1 MWRRVLS
8 WMYSLCSLKT
18 LSEIIYLPHQ
28 LQLKCVE
35 GVSQAE
41 ICSLGCISWRTS
53 LLSLQMVSKEA
64 CYKGP
69 PFKTRFHELDGCQA
83 SGKAK
88 NDARRSVAIA
98 SLSSLF
104 WYDKEYILEF
114 IFRWKTTQGLVKNV
128 IKSSILFVT
137 KEWRGAVYFLFYV
150 EQTRQACLNPQKR
163 FSFCQ
168 NDAGMLRYEKQ
179 VKLKK
184 NKIFWRGAKWHKVVG
199 EMRKCVGEVTQ
210 VVGEVT
216 QVVGE
221 MKQFCWGNEAN
232 CWGNEAI
239 LLGKWHKNRWGDAP
253 NTKCSIPALELHT
266 VVWGHTAVSIGHDA
280 ACGLSGSGCAMMMLM
295 MHLQCRSYQLWWTS
309 SAWPHSVA
317 CNILKMSHEYKYQA
331 MLSPI
336 HTWCTKNPMRVMMQ
350 SFAWVAELSFSGSI
364 CPLHRGEHVR
374 SQSASWWIFSAT
386 SFYGRSSGHDVT
398 RGCKVVR
405 GSLRSPA
412 SAQCISPKML
422 I

>member
-1 MWRRVLS
+1 
-8 WMYSLCSLKT
+8 
-18 LSEIIYLPHQ
+18 
-28 LQLKCVE
+28 
-35 GVSQAE
+35 
-41 ICSLGCISWRTS
+41 
-53 LLSLQMVSKEA
+53 MVSKEA

-184 NKIFWRGAKWHKVVG
+184 TRFFGGGQSDTKLLGKWENVLGKWHKLLGKWLKLLGKWSNSVG
-199 EMRKCVGEVTQ
+199 ETKQ
-210 VVGEVT
+210 I
-216 QVVGE
+216 VGE
-221 MKQFCWGNEAN
+221 MKQFCWGS
-232 CWGNEAI
+232 
-239 LLGKWHKNRWGDAP
+239 D
-253 NTKCSIPALELHT
+253 TKI
-266 VVWGHTAVSIGHDA
+266 V
-280 ACGLSGSGCAMMMLM
+280 
-295 MHLQCRSYQLWWTS
+295 
-309 SAWPHSVA
+309 
-317 CNILKMSHEYKYQA
+317 
-331 MLSPI
+331 
-336 HTWCTKNPMRVMMQ
+336 
-350 SFAWVAELSFSGSI
+350 
-364 CPLHRGEHVR
+364 GEMPQI
-374 SQSASWWIFSAT
+374 QSAAYSSSMT
-386 SFYGRSSGHDVT
+386 SDYCIWQFHWYWPTILVGRFLS
-398 RGCKVVR
+398 
-405 GSLRSPA
+405 
-412 SAQCISPKML
+412 
-422 I
+422 

>member
-1 MWRRVLS
+1 
-8 WMYSLCSLKT
+8 
-18 LSEIIYLPHQ
+18 
-28 LQLKCVE
+28 
-35 GVSQAE
+35 
-41 ICSLGCISWRTS
+41 
-53 LLSLQMVSKEA
+53 MVSKEA

-184 NKIFWRGAKWHKVVG
+184 KNKIFWRGAKWHKVVG

-221 MKQFCWGNEAN
+221 MKQFCWGSDTKIVGEMPQIQSAAYPIYL
-232 CWGNEAI
+232 WDYQ
-239 LLGKWHKNRWGDAP
+239 WHIGCMNR
-253 NTKCSIPALELHT
+253 NKF
-266 VVWGHTAVSIGHDA
+266 
-280 ACGLSGSGCAMMMLM
+280 LSSHRMI
-295 MHLQCRSYQLWWTS
+295 R
-309 SAWPHSVA
+309 P
-317 CNILKMSHEYKYQA
+317 KMSVDRDGKK
-331 MLSPI
+331 
-336 HTWCTKNPMRVMMQ
+336 C
-350 SFAWVAELSFSGSI
+350 
-364 CPLHRGEHVR
+364 LHQNGFLLPAVR
-374 SQSASWWIFSAT
+374 NQMWS
-386 SFYGRSSGHDVT
+386 
-398 RGCKVVR
+398 
-405 GSLRSPA
+405 
-412 SAQCISPKML
+412 
-422 I
+422 

>member
-150 EQTRQACLNPQKR
+150 EQTRQACLYPQKQ
-163 FSFCQ
+163 FNFCQ
-168 NDAGMLRYEKQ
+168 SDSGTLFLTSL
-179 VKLKK
+179 VISL
-184 NKIFWRGAKWHKVVG
+184 
-199 EMRKCVGEVTQ
+199 VT
-210 VVGEVT
+210 
-216 QVVGE
+216 
-221 MKQFCWGNEAN
+221 
-232 CWGNEAI
+232 
-239 LLGKWHKNRWGDAP
+239 P
-253 NTKCSIPALELHT
+253 
-266 VVWGHTAVSIGHDA
+266 
-280 ACGLSGSGCAMMMLM
+280 
-295 MHLQCRSYQLWWTS
+295 
-309 SAWPHSVA
+309 
-317 CNILKMSHEYKYQA
+317 
-331 MLSPI
+331 
-336 HTWCTKNPMRVMMQ
+336 
-350 SFAWVAELSFSGSI
+350 
-364 CPLHRGEHVR
+364 
-374 SQSASWWIFSAT
+374 SAT
-386 SFYGRSSGHDVT
+386 IT
-398 RGCKVVR
+398 
-405 GSLRSPA
+405 
-412 SAQCISPKML
+412 
-422 I
+422 

>member
-35 GVSQAE
+35 GVSQAG
-41 ICSLGCISWRTS
+41 ICSLGCISGRTS

-114 IFRWKTTQGLVKNV
+114 IFRWKTKQGLVKNV

-253 NTKCSIPALELHT
+253 NTKCSIPVALILLFLF
-266 VVWGHTAVSIGHDA
+266 SS
-280 ACGLSGSGCAMMMLM
+280 LS
-295 MHLQCRSYQLWWTS
+295 H
-309 SAWPHSVA
+309 
-317 CNILKMSHEYKYQA
+317 
-331 MLSPI
+331 
-336 HTWCTKNPMRVMMQ
+336 
-350 SFAWVAELSFSGSI
+350 
-364 CPLHRGEHVR
+364 
-374 SQSASWWIFSAT
+374 
-386 SFYGRSSGHDVT
+386 
-398 RGCKVVR
+398 
-405 GSLRSPA
+405 
-412 SAQCISPKML
+412 
-422 I
+422 

>member
-35 GVSQAE
+35 GVSQAG
-41 ICSLGCISWRTS
+41 ICSLGCISGRTS

-184 NKIFWRGAKWHKVVG
+184 KTRFFGGGQSDTKLLGKWENVLGKWHKLLGKWLKLLGKWSNFVG
-199 EMRKCVGEVTQ
+199 ETKQ
-210 VVGEVT
+210 I
-216 QVVGE
+216 VGE
-221 MKQFCWGNEAN
+221 MKQFCWGS
-232 CWGNEAI
+232 
-239 LLGKWHKNRWGDAP
+239 D
-253 NTKCSIPALELHT
+253 TKI
-266 VVWGHTAVSIGHDA
+266 V
-280 ACGLSGSGCAMMMLM
+280 
-295 MHLQCRSYQLWWTS
+295 
-309 SAWPHSVA
+309 
-317 CNILKMSHEYKYQA
+317 
-331 MLSPI
+331 
-336 HTWCTKNPMRVMMQ
+336 
-350 SFAWVAELSFSGSI
+350 
-364 CPLHRGEHVR
+364 GEMPQI
-374 SQSASWWIFSAT
+374 QSAAYPLLNNNKTKFFKILPLKNLVLLSEIREALLNF
-386 SFYGRSSGHDVT
+386 DV
-398 RGCKVVR
+398 
-405 GSLRSPA
+405 A
-412 SAQCISPKML
+412 
-422 I
+422 

>member
-114 IFRWKTTQGLVKNV
+114 MFRWKTTQGLVKNV

-184 NKIFWRGAKWHKVVG
+184 KQDFLAGGK
-199 EMRKCVGEVTQ
+199 VTQ
-210 VVGEVT
+210 S
-216 QVVGE
+216 
-221 MKQFCWGNEAN
+221 CWGNEKMCWGSDTSCWGSDSS

-253 NTKCSIPALELHT
+253 NTKCSIPHYVNIKTTCRGIKWLARYKKLIKILIIFEP
-266 VVWGHTAVSIGHDA
+266 VSCSDDI
-280 ACGLSGSGCAMMMLM
+280 
-295 MHLQCRSYQLWWTS
+295 QL
-309 SAWPHSVA
+309 
-317 CNILKMSHEYKYQA
+317 
-331 MLSPI
+331 
-336 HTWCTKNPMRVMMQ
+336 
-350 SFAWVAELSFSGSI
+350 
-364 CPLHRGEHVR
+364 
-374 SQSASWWIFSAT
+374 
-386 SFYGRSSGHDVT
+386 
-398 RGCKVVR
+398 
-405 GSLRSPA
+405 
-412 SAQCISPKML
+412 
-422 I
+422 

>member
-1 MWRRVLS
+1 
-8 WMYSLCSLKT
+8 
-18 LSEIIYLPHQ
+18 
-28 LQLKCVE
+28 
-35 GVSQAE
+35 
-41 ICSLGCISWRTS
+41 
-53 LLSLQMVSKEA
+53 MVSKEA

-88 NDARRSVAIA
+88 NDARCSVAIA

-179 VKLKK
+179 VKFKK
-184 NKIFWRGAKWHKVVG
+184 KQDFLAGGK
-199 EMRKCVGEVTQ
+199 VTQ
-210 VVGEVT
+210 S
-216 QVVGE
+216 
-221 MKQFCWGNEAN
+221 CWGNEKMCWGSDTSCWGSDSS

-253 NTKCSIPALELHT
+253 NTKCSIPTCFNLFQRVLPE
-266 VVWGHTAVSIGHDA
+266 AVRKS
-280 ACGLSGSGCAMMMLM
+280 
-295 MHLQCRSYQLWWTS
+295 
-309 SAWPHSVA
+309 
-317 CNILKMSHEYKYQA
+317 
-331 MLSPI
+331 
-336 HTWCTKNPMRVMMQ
+336 
-350 SFAWVAELSFSGSI
+350 
-364 CPLHRGEHVR
+364 
-374 SQSASWWIFSAT
+374 
-386 SFYGRSSGHDVT
+386 
-398 RGCKVVR
+398 
-405 GSLRSPA
+405 
-412 SAQCISPKML
+412 CISPNLATWKYSRAGIL
-422 I
+422 HRLDKDNFASAEEVGQEWVREGSQGQSRWGRRTKS

>member
-184 NKIFWRGAKWHKVVG
+184 KQDFLAGGK
-199 EMRKCVGEVTQ
+199 VTQ
-210 VVGEVT
+210 S
-216 QVVGE
+216 
-221 MKQFCWGNEAN
+221 CWGNEKMCWGSDTSCWGSDSS

-253 NTKCSIPALELHT
+253 NTKCSIPFLW
-266 VVWGHTAVSIGHDA
+266 VWVPVSHRQP
-280 ACGLSGSGCAMMMLM
+280 LSTMSPCQPSCQDP
-295 MHLQCRSYQLWWTS
+295 LQCI
-309 SAWPHSVA
+309 VA
-317 CNILKMSHEYKYQA
+317 
-331 MLSPI
+331 
-336 HTWCTKNPMRVMMQ
+336 TT
-350 SFAWVAELSFSGSI
+350 
-364 CPLHRGEHVR
+364 
-374 SQSASWWIFSAT
+374 
-386 SFYGRSSGHDVT
+386 
-398 RGCKVVR
+398 
-405 GSLRSPA
+405 
-412 SAQCISPKML
+412 
-422 I
+422 